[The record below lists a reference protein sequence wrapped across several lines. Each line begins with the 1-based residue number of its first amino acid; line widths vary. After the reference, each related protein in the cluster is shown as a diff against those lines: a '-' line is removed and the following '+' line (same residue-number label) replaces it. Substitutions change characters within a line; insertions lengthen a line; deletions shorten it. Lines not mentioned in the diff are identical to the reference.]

1 MPTPKYGTTSKKML
15 PPSVQTPPRLTPLGQ
30 KKEIHNPSSLNKNV
44 SVTPETELR
53 VIEVARM
60 ICEGKSKQTC
70 LDYIQSSQ
78 GVGIGSAKT
87 YYNAA
92 LRWLVPDDLDEY
104 KMGLIQA
111 NVERLEKII
120 EDGINKQNDSKRG
133 ADYLRTAK
141 DAIAELNRMLGV
153 GTSKIQVAQNQK
165 GEQIVEINFD

>member
-1 MPTPKYGTTSKKML
+1 MPTPKYGTTSDKML

-30 KKEIHNPSSLNKNV
+30 KKAVQNPVMSQHVSL
-44 SVTPETELR
+44 TPETELR
-53 VIEVARM
+53 VIEVARL

-78 GVGIGSAKT
+78 GVGIVTAKA

-120 EDGINKQNDSKRG
+120 EYGISKQNDSKRG

-165 GEQIVEINFD
+165 GEQIVEINFE